1 MFERRQRAT
10 ESLNFTQL
18 QRRLKADESLPA
30 LPGLA
35 AQLMACQTETKR
47 QRVENIEPTDE
58 MNIWADKEDDLDD

>member
-18 QRRLKADESLPA
+18 QRRLKADEALPQ

-35 AQLMACQTETKR
+35 AQLMACNTEMKR

-58 MNIWADKEDDLDD
+58 MNIWVDADDDLDD

>member
-35 AQLMACQTETKR
+35 AQLMACQTERKR
-47 QRVENIEPTDE
+47 QHVENIEPTDE
-58 MNIWADKEDDLDD
+58 MNIWADQDVDLDD